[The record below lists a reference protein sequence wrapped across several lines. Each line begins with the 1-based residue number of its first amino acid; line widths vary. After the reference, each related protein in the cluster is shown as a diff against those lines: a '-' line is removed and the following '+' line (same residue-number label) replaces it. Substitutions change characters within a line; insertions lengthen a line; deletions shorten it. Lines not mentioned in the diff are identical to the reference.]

1 MVIETKGP
9 GNRTGQDNVMARDAQ
24 TILRNRRR
32 SGFTL
37 FETIVAMFVVL
48 MGLLGIIATFS
59 VGMKARVMSQEL
71 LISQELATMWAD
83 WVRFRLNDTSAT
95 TPNRI
100 LSSDLKVGAAGDFFL
115 DKNLKSGNLH
125 VSPGSIADLP
135 TYNKLVYQGY
145 WWEITALHDGHGGAG
160 GVGTYVPQWIPANV
174 TDLTDAGGK
183 LKDWDK
189 RKDGASIIPVNLGAP
204 PSGLTE
210 VELTIHHYS
219 RSYTFNYTFSGVGL
233 KY

>member
-1 MVIETKGP
+1 
-9 GNRTGQDNVMARDAQ
+9 MAPDA
-24 TILRNRRR
+24 LNAGSKKHRRR

-83 WVRFRLNDTSAT
+83 WTRFRLNDSSASA
-95 TPNRI
+95 PNR
-100 LSSDLKVGAAGDFFL
+100 LQSSDLKVGAKGDFFL
-115 DKNLKSGNLH
+115 DTNLGGGNFH
-125 VSPGSIADLP
+125 VAPPGNPANLP
-135 TYNKLVYQGY
+135 TYNKRVYQGY
-145 WWEITALHDGHGGAG
+145 TWEITALHDGHGGAG
-160 GVGTYVPQWIPANV
+160 GVGSYVPQWIPANV
-174 TDLTDAGGK
+174 TDLTDAGGQ
-183 LKDWDK
+183 LKDWNK
-189 RKDGASIIPVNLGAP
+189 RRDGSSIIPADLGAP

-210 VELTIHHYS
+210 VELTVRCNGRGYV
-219 RSYTFNYTFSGVGL
+219 FNYTFSGVGL